1 MSQLRFLWIKVNL
14 DFLLIS
20 GSKSISQIHI
30 KSTIHQINQLSATET
45 LREDHKQIRRLEK
58 IIIKCYTEL
67 YAGKNI
73 PFLDIDK
80 ITIIIED
87 FLDSIHYSREED
99 SYFPC
104 VASYDHLKQEIR
116 ALLIEHEFSRRIA
129 LQIKKHL
136 KRWKDGEDAREPVA
150 RFLKTY
156 SVYLMDH
163 MKKEEEFFDKAEE
176 EVISKEE
183 EFDMYEQFKS
193 VMTISKKM
201 DDMIKEIEYLENQ
214 SWAKT

>member
-1 MSQLRFLWIKVNL
+1 M
-14 DFLLIS
+14 
-20 GSKSISQIHI
+20 
-30 KSTIHQINQLSATET
+30 SATET
-45 LREDHKQIRRLEK
+45 LREDHKQIRRLET

-67 YAGKNI
+67 YSGKSI
-73 PFLDIDK
+73 PFSDIDK
-80 ITIIIED
+80 ITMIIEE

-116 ALLIEHEFSRRIA
+116 GLLIEHEFSRRIA

-136 KRWKDGEDAREPVA
+136 KRWKEGENAREPVA
-150 RFLKTY
+150 RYLKTY

-163 MKKEEEFFDKAEE
+163 MKKEENFFDKAEE
-176 EVISKEE
+176 EVISREE

-201 DDMIKEIEYLENQ
+201 EDMIKEIEYLEDQDWVKN
-214 SWAKT
+214 

>member
-1 MSQLRFLWIKVNL
+1 M
-14 DFLLIS
+14 
-20 GSKSISQIHI
+20 
-30 KSTIHQINQLSATET
+30 SATET

-67 YAGKNI
+67 NAGKNI
-73 PFLDIDK
+73 PFSDIDK
-80 ITIIIED
+80 ITIIIEE

-116 ALLIEHEFSRRIA
+116 ALLIEHEFSRRISI
-129 LQIKKHL
+129 QIKKHL
-136 KRWKDGEDAREPVA
+136 KRWKDGEDAREPVT

-163 MKKEEEFFDKAEE
+163 MKKEEEFFDRAEE

-183 EFDMYEQFKS
+183 ELDMYEQFKS

-214 SWAKT
+214 SWAQT

>member
-1 MSQLRFLWIKVNL
+1 M
-14 DFLLIS
+14 
-20 GSKSISQIHI
+20 
-30 KSTIHQINQLSATET
+30 SATDA
-45 LREDHKQIRRLEK
+45 LREDHKQIRRLDK
-58 IIIKCYTEL
+58 VIVKCYTDL

-73 PFLDIDK
+73 PLSDLEK
-80 ITIIIED
+80 ITLVIEE

-116 ALLIEHEFSRRIA
+116 GLLIEHEFSRRIA
-129 LQIKKHL
+129 IKIKKHVQ
-136 KRWKDGEDAREPVA
+136 RWKEGEDAREPVA

-156 SVYLMDH
+156 STYLMDH
-163 MKKEEEFFDKAEE
+163 MTKEETFFDKAES
-176 EVISKEE
+176 EVLSKEE

-201 DDMIKEIEYLENQ
+201 EDMIQEIEYLETQPWFQN
-214 SWAKT
+214 